1 MNEKQ
6 SIVRFLGLSLYLVG
20 QTFLKYSSYE
30 SVTRHFPDKEEDY
43 LISLKIGYCEVAKR
57 VGWEGVAV
65 LLKLN
70 CEFIIMFSLQ
80 TKTNS

>member
-6 SIVRFLGLSLYLVG
+6 SIVRFSGLSLYLVG

-30 SVTRHFPDKEEDY
+30 GVTRHFPDKEEY
-43 LISLKIGYCEVAKR
+43 LISLQIEYCDVAKR

-65 LLKLN
+65 SENKLLNK
-70 CEFIIMFSLQ
+70 IW
-80 TKTNS
+80 

>member
-6 SIVRFLGLSLYLVG
+6 SIVRFSGLSLYLVG

-30 SVTRHFPDKEEDY
+30 SVTRHFPDKEEY
-43 LISLKIGYCEVAKR
+43 LITLKIGYCEVAKR

-70 CEFIIMFSLQ
+70 GEFIIMFSLQ